1 MRKIKNFLHLF
12 EAILANII
20 YGFPGRKMKIIGV
33 TGTDGK
39 TSTTH
44 LIAHILKSASFRTSY
59 ISTVEANIIGKT
71 SDTGFHVTTPS
82 PFSLQ
87 RLVSKALSQGTEFL
101 VLEITSHALDQY
113 RNFGIDIDI
122 AVITNISHEHLD
134 YHKSMTEYMKTKA
147 KILKKAKI
155 AVLNRDDPSF
165 TFLSK
170 VYKGKKIMFSIND
183 NALIKSISGINNK
196 RLIGLYNKYN
206 ILASYSVA
214 KILGIDSYNI
224 IQAINSFPG
233 IPGRL
238 EKISNKKGINIYID
252 FAHKINALDNV
263 LNTLKNETK
272 NKLIAVFGAA
282 GLRDSTKRP
291 LMGEVAGKTA
301 DYVVITAEDPRTEDV
316 RKISDSIADGCLK
329 MKMKL
334 GNKNLKSRHMV
345 NGNFKYFFKI
355 SDRQEAINFAIRKL
369 SKKGDTVVFCGKGH
383 EKSMCYGTTEYP
395 WDEKAAINRA
405 LYG

>member
-1 MRKIKNFLHLF
+1 MRKIKNFLHLI
-12 EAILANII
+12 EALLANLV
-20 YGFPGRKMKIIGV
+20 YGFPSSKMKVIGV

-44 LIAHILKSASFRTSY
+44 LIAHILKSAGLKTSY

-82 PFSLQ
+82 AFSLQ
-87 RLVSKALSQGTEFL
+87 RLIKFALSQGTEFL
-101 VLEITSHALDQY
+101 VLEITSHALDQF
-113 RNFGIDIDI
+113 RNFGIAVDI

-134 YHKSMTEYMKTKA
+134 YHKTMTEYMKTKA
-147 KILKKAKI
+147 KIFRGAKI

-165 TFLSK
+165 AYLNK
-170 VYKGKKIMFSIND
+170 IAVAKKILFSIND
-183 NALIKSISGINNK
+183 KTQIKNISRINNN
-196 RLIGLYNKYN
+196 RLLGLYNKYN
-206 ILASYSVA
+206 ILASMTVS
-214 KILGIDSYNI
+214 KILGIDSLKI

-252 FAHKINALDNV
+252 FAHKINALENV
-263 LNTLKNETK
+263 LNTLRNETK

-282 GLRDSTKRP
+282 GLRDKTKRP
-291 LMGEVAGKTA
+291 IMGEVAGKTA
-301 DYVVITAEDPRTEDV
+301 DYVIITAEDPRTEDV
-316 RKISDSIADGCLK
+316 RQISDSIATGCLK
-329 MKMKL
+329 MNMKL
-334 GNKNLKSRHMV
+334 GNKNFNSHHMV
-345 NGNFKYFFKI
+345 NDNFKYFFKI
-355 SDRQEAINFAIRKL
+355 PDRQEAINFAIRAL
-369 SKKGDTVVFCGKGH
+369 ALRGDTVVICGKGH